1 MRFCTMNFGKKIVMT
16 TKLRRLLLGRDGG
29 RPAARQRNTPPARGT
44 GRWGRLFALGHG
56 DGGANT
62 CSGVIGSR
70 LCHHGDGV
78 VSGGQVSRNGHIDD
92 VCSRPSEF

>member
-1 MRFCTMNFGKKIVMT
+1 MADIGIVHHGM
-16 TKLRRLLLGRDGG
+16 KGG
-29 RPAARQRNTPPARGT
+29 TRGVIRNAPPARGT
-44 GRWGRLFALGHG
+44 GRWGGLFALGHG